1 MPDLYFGAA
10 VDATEAEKAAIDEA
24 IAGWGPVTVRVSERL
39 VHAGLTRARERRH
52 LLLPALHALQRAAGW
67 ISPGGLDHACRALEV
82 PPAEGYGV
90 ATFYHLF
97 THEPPVATDTVHV
110 CDDVA
115 CRLVGAL
122 DLIDDL
128 RAEGYH
134 VKASP
139 CLGQCERGPAIMV
152 QRTGRSD
159 VTVAA
164 VDGGPVT
171 PSEVAVAVGS
181 GVSTPSV
188 TVPQAGDPGLRLLS
202 RIGVVDPTS
211 LEDYRTHGGYLAL
224 DASVAMGGDRVIAEV
239 TTAGL
244 SGRGGAAFPT
254 GIKWRGVADQEGRPR
269 HLVCNADESEPG
281 TFKDRV
287 VMEGDPFSLVE
298 AMTIAGTAVGA
309 EQGWLYIRGEY
320 PVAAHRLRS
329 AIDRARVAGLLG
341 DDVAGSG
348 KRFDID
354 LRIGAGAYICGEE
367 TALFNSIEG
376 FRGEP
381 RNKPPFPTTHG
392 LFGEPTAINNVETL
406 VNVLQIMLDGGE
418 AYRAIGTERSPGTRL
433 FCLSGRVANPGTYEH
448 EFGIT
453 LRGVL
458 EAAGGVVGADEPHAV
473 LLGGAAGFFV
483 RSEQLD
489 LPLTLEDTRAAGVSL
504 GSGVVMVFGE
514 EDDMVDTV
522 RRVAEFFRDESC
534 GQCVPCRVGTIRQ
547 EEVLA
552 RLRDG
557 ATLDA
562 ERDLLDDLAAVMGDA
577 SICGLGQTASGAIR
591 SALDLGL
598 LEGSR

>member
-1 MPDLYFGAA
+1 
-10 VDATEAEKAAIDEA
+10 
-24 IAGWGPVTVRVSERL
+24 
-39 VHAGLTRARERRH
+39 
-52 LLLPALHALQRAAGW
+52 
-67 ISPGGLDHACRALEV
+67 
-82 PPAEGYGV
+82 
-90 ATFYHLF
+90 
-97 THEPPVATDTVHV
+97 
-110 CDDVA
+110 
-115 CRLVGAL
+115 
-122 DLIDDL
+122 
-128 RAEGYH
+128 
-134 VKASP
+134 
-139 CLGQCERGPAIMV
+139 
-152 QRTGRSD
+152 
-159 VTVAA
+159 
-164 VDGGPVT
+164 
-171 PSEVAVAVGS
+171 
-181 GVSTPSV
+181 
-188 TVPQAGDPGLRLLS
+188 
-202 RIGVVDPTS
+202 
-211 LEDYRTHGGYLAL
+211 
-224 DASVAMGGDRVIAEV
+224 
-239 TTAGL
+239 GL

-309 EQGWLYIRGEY
+309 ERGWLYIRGEY

-329 AIDRARVAGLLG
+329 AIDQARVAGLLG

-348 KRFDID
+348 TRFDID

-406 VNVLQIMLDGGE
+406 VNVLPIMLDGGE